1 MADLDNDILKLWKQL
16 TPEEKQMVLRRIT
29 QKASGIHLEPI
40 RLEELPSVVKN
51 NEKSG

>member
-29 QKASGIHLEPI
+29 QKASGIQLEPI
-40 RLEELPSVVKN
+40 RLEELPSVVERKA
-51 NEKSG
+51 KTS